1 VRDATILLR
10 CGNCGAVNRVPA
22 ERLGEHPKCGKCKR
36 VLEFARTPLDVTSS
50 HFDREI
56 LRWPGAVL
64 VMFWAPW
71 CGHCRTIM
79 PVVDDMAHRRAGPLK
94 VCRVN
99 VDNESALSDRFQI
112 RATPTFFLYRNGN
125 KISDIA
131 GALQGSQLEA
141 WIDASLLGA

>member
-1 VRDATILLR
+1 MRDVAILLR
-10 CGNCGAVNRVPA
+10 CGNCEAVNRVPA
-22 ERLGEHPKCGKCKR
+22 DRLGEHPKCGKCKS
-36 VLEFARTPLDVTSS
+36 VLEFARIPLDVTSS
-50 HFDREI
+50 NFEREVP
-56 LRWPGAVL
+56 RWPGPVL

-79 PVVDDMAHRRAGPLK
+79 PVVDDMAHRRAGQLK

-112 RATPTFFLYRNGN
+112 RATPTFFLYKNGS

-131 GALQGSQLEA
+131 GALPETQLEA
-141 WIDASLLGA
+141 WIDASLLGS